1 MKGAHSCCLSLT
13 RRGTLREKHEVNR
26 ESVVLGTFFSIQS
39 GHCTSS
45 VLVYLN
51 SGMTL
56 GNNFLVYLYLLFSSI
71 TLKATLPGRVA
82 KGEHKVSFHQV
93 IALTMLRTGSYVNW
107 ENKMLI
113 VFQWLQRC
121 YCYLVFRKTV
131 VQLFSI
137 LRLLPILLCFTCHQ
151 AFLHRQIIKINFHN
165 YFRGEWA
172 FWLLNAQGTSR
183 TACNLGSFSKK

>member
-1 MKGAHSCCLSLT
+1 M
-13 RRGTLREKHEVNR
+13 REKHEVNR

-71 TLKATLPGRVA
+71 TLKATPPGRVA

-93 IALTMLRTGSYVNW
+93 IALTMLRTGSYVN
-107 ENKMLI
+107 
-113 VFQWLQRC
+113 
-121 YCYLVFRKTV
+121 
-131 VQLFSI
+131 
-137 LRLLPILLCFTCHQ
+137 
-151 AFLHRQIIKINFHN
+151 
-165 YFRGEWA
+165 
-172 FWLLNAQGTSR
+172 
-183 TACNLGSFSKK
+183 